1 MNSHETDSDAP
12 DEILAEVRRI
22 KEELAAAH
30 GYDVRKM
37 LEEARRDQA
46 QSGRRMIPAPQQRIE
61 TTFQQATGLVL
72 EKNAE
77 LYQRLS

>member
-46 QSGRRMIPAPQQRIE
+46 QSGRRILSPPQRRD
-61 TTFQQATGLVL
+61 ALPTG
-72 EKNAE
+72 
-77 LYQRLS
+77 

>member
-1 MNSHETDSDAP
+1 MNSPEPESDAP

-30 GYDVRKM
+30 GYDIHKM
-37 LEEARRDQA
+37 LDEARREQA
-46 QSGRRMIPAPQQRIE
+46 QSGRRIIPPPPKPVE
-61 TTFQQATGLVL
+61 MTFQQATGHVL

>member
-1 MNSHETDSDAP
+1 MNTGETRSDTP

-30 GYDVRKM
+30 GYDLHKM

-46 QSGRRMIPAPQQRIE
+46 KSGRRI
-61 TTFQQATGLVL
+61 
-72 EKNAE
+72 
-77 LYQRLS
+77 LSPRSEAGRHDA